1 MLKIG
6 LYRSPT
12 NKWLTGVCSGIADY
26 LKVNPMWV
34 RLAFL
39 LIAIVP
45 AGLGLLPVAIVY
57 IALTILLPERP
68 FDQPRTDPPTF

>member
-1 MLKIG
+1 MLNIG
-6 LYRSPT
+6 LYRSPG
-12 NKWLTGVCSGIADY
+12 NKWITGVCSGIADY

-34 RLAFL
+34 RLAVI

-45 AGLGLLPVAIVY
+45 AGLGLLPVAIIY

-68 FDQPRTDPPTF
+68 NDVARMDPPTF